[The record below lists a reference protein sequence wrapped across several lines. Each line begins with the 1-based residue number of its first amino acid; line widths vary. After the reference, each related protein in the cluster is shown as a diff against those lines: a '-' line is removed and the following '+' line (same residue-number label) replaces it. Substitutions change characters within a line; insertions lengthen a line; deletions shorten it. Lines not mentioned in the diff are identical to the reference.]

1 MKINSLILAFP
12 VLCLACN
19 SPSTPGDPASQMEAS
34 PIHARQVTGV
44 RELTVDFNYD
54 DPCNILG
61 EEYIRTMFSVPLTT
75 EFEEI
80 QADNGCAFEWSG
92 NKVAVTFGGRK
103 PFSSIYQA
111 ESIFD
116 HLYQMKPVPKM
127 TTPIEETTETTNSGP
142 ETEGSGAETSAAD
155 STHQNTDDKQPNHSG
170 VSAATPPLTKPAV
183 SQGNYKAVPQLG
195 DKAVWNET
203 TGAMHVLYNNHIIS
217 VTVETKGQ
225 SEAKKKQAESLA
237 EVLIE
242 KISANEYVKRL

>member
-44 RELTVDFNYD
+44 RELTSDFNYD
-54 DPCNILG
+54 EPCNILG
-61 EEYIRTMFSVPLTT
+61 EEYVRTTFNVPETT
-75 EFEEI
+75 EFDESL
-80 QADNGCAFEWSG
+80 ADNGCEFSWSG
-92 NKVAVTFGGRK
+92 NKVAITFGGTK
-103 PFSSIYQA
+103 PFPSIYQA

-116 HLYQMKPVPKM
+116 HLYQMKPMPKM
-127 TTPIEETTETTNSGP
+127 DTPIEETTQATISGP
-142 ETEGSGAETSAAD
+142 ETDKTAAETSAAD
-155 STHQNTDDKQPNHSG
+155 STHQNTDDKQPNHAG

-183 SQGNYKAVPQLG
+183 SKGNYKAVPQLG
-195 DKAVWNET
+195 DKAIWDET
-203 TGAMHVLYNNHIIS
+203 TGAMHVLYNNHIIN

-225 SEAKKKQAESLA
+225 PEAKKKQAESLA

-242 KISANEYVKRL
+242 KITANEYIKRL

>member
-1 MKINSLILAFP
+1 MNVKSLILAFP

-34 PIHARQVTGV
+34 PIHAKQVTGV

-54 DPCNILG
+54 EPCNILG
-61 EEYIRTMFSVPLTT
+61 EEYIRTTFNVAETT
-75 EFEEI
+75 EFTESLG
-80 QADNGCAFEWSG
+80 DNGCAFAWSG
-92 NKVAVTFGGRK
+92 NKVAITFGGTK
-103 PFSSIYQA
+103 PYSSIYQA

-116 HLYQMKPVPKM
+116 NQFQMKPMPKM
-127 TTPIEETTETTNSGP
+127 TTPIEETTENTISGP
-142 ETEGSGAETSAAD
+142 KTEGTGGETSAAD

-170 VSAATPPLTKPAV
+170 VSAATPPLTAPAV
-183 SQGNYKAVPQLG
+183 SKGNYKAVPHLG
-195 DKAVWNET
+195 DKAVWDET
-203 TGAMHVLYNNHIIS
+203 TGAMHVLYNNHIIN

-225 SEAKKKQAESLA
+225 PETKKKQAESLA